1 MRFQVRTV
9 SKQAFKLIVLSSL
22 VTGCAKNIPQVEGLS
37 VGIPTMGVVVK
48 KLVVEDNLSFSQ
60 ERFTDFGNQ
69 GSQLIAAKEFGLIDP
84 LSSFV
89 VATAGAL
96 GSAIFGETESQI
108 KELRCLY
115 EVKVEDSSIYN
126 SIRSSIFIGSID
138 GGFSGFN
145 IADNELI
152 LPSGETILK
161 SDATQAQLDEWEIEL
176 ARLQESAA
184 PKGETLTVPQSC
196 IVGIEKGSNVFMSF
210 HQWGATLHRVREEDA
225 VSEELVEEAVE
236 EVVASSDD

>member
-1 MRFQVRTV
+1 MRFKIRTIC
-9 SKQAFKLIVLSSL
+9 KHLFQIIALSSL

-60 ERFTDFGNQ
+60 ERFTEFGNQ
-69 GSQLIAAKEFGLIDP
+69 GGQLIAAKEFGLVDP

-89 VATAGAL
+89 IATAGAL
-96 GSAIFGETESQI
+96 GGAIFGETESQVRQ
-108 KELRCLY
+108 LRCLY
-115 EVKVEDSSIYN
+115 EVKVEDSSIYR

-138 GGFSGFN
+138 SGFGSFN
-145 IADNELI
+145 IPDNEII
-152 LPSGETILK
+152 LPSGDSIIK
-161 SDATQAQLDEWEIEL
+161 SEATQAQLDEWEIEL
-176 ARLQESAA
+176 ARLQESAP

-210 HQWGATLHRVREEDA
+210 HQWGATLHKVREEVP
-225 VSEELVEEAVE
+225 VSEEFLIKAVD
-236 EVVASSDD
+236 SDDGSVE